1 MVNYQK
7 PIFNFQLC
15 CLLDYFGGNL
25 GDLLFLLRNKS
36 KRPCQFI
43 LKHRDKGDALIQR
56 RTVGVRFLVSNLNY
70 TQLKDPQY
78 NATRL

>member
-25 GDLLFLLRNKS
+25 GDLLFLLQNKTE
-36 KRPCQFI
+36 RP